1 MAATNHELELQYF
14 RDTLESFDGYAQYH
28 LSANHTR
35 RMNML
40 TLPKDQRALLT
51 EIGYKDKLDAVDE
64 GIRRNAEFL
73 DEIYNSGASPFMGSA
88 RPSAR
93 SAMTPQIVD
102 EDLETFRASPTLPHQ
117 RDGGHSHSH
126 STPHSHSHAHNH
138 GAAST
143 PQLIS
148 TNPPTTT
155 TLNAKQRSTLRQM
168 IRDWSEAGAAERE
181 KTYKPCLDAVE
192 EHFSHIPEEDRLV
205 YLAVQS
211 SLAGLVF
218 RLKRY
223 SSHRSRIQNRQ
234 LTLRSISYLK
244 GFAAQ
249 GNEFSAHML
258 IMSNWVLNESSQIG
272 QYQIFPNL
280 HSFSNHLTTHEH
292 LLRSYLVPDVL
303 PGQLL
308 GPNSDFSFVAGDFE
322 EVYGGRSDDG
332 SWVDIPA
339 DQAGQWGAVV
349 TCFFLDTARNI
360 INYLKI
366 IKGLLR
372 PDGVWVNVGPLLW
385 HWENV
390 QDKERGEGSIELSLD
405 EVKDLARKMGFE
417 INNERLDRATYTG
430 DPDTMLRSEYQ
441 VSSNWTILYFL

>member
-1 MAATNHELELQYF
+1 
-14 RDTLESFDGYAQYH
+14 
-28 LSANHTR
+28 
-35 RMNML
+35 ML
-40 TLPKDQRALLT
+40 LL
-51 EIGYKDKLDAVDE
+51 
-64 GIRRNAEFL
+64 
-73 DEIYNSGASPFMGSA
+73 
-88 RPSAR
+88 
-93 SAMTPQIVD
+93 
-102 EDLETFRASPTLPHQ
+102 
-117 RDGGHSHSH
+117 
-126 STPHSHSHAHNH
+126 
-138 GAAST
+138 
-143 PQLIS
+143 
-148 TNPPTTT
+148 
-155 TLNAKQRSTLRQM
+155 
-168 IRDWSEAGAAERE
+168 
-181 KTYKPCLDAVE
+181 
-192 EHFSHIPEEDRLV
+192 
-205 YLAVQS
+205 
-211 SLAGLVF
+211 
-218 RLKRY
+218 RY
-223 SSHRSRIQNRQ
+223 R
-234 LTLRSISYLK
+234 
-244 GFAAQ
+244 
-249 GNEFSAHML
+249 
-258 IMSNWVLNESSQIG
+258 SSQVG

-332 SWVDIPA
+332 RWGDIPA

-417 INNERLDRATYTG
+417 INVRIVLMSNDVRVRKLTGAIVLTEREARPGDIYGRSRHYAAIRIPGKLELDSSLLFIGTLEERPNVAVT
-430 DPDTMLRSEYQ
+430 DRLLDSNSDRNLIRS
-441 VSSNWTILYFL
+441 